1 MTTTLKA
8 SIGVDLEARLA
19 EALDL
24 QTRSAPGG
32 LKAAYGF
39 QNGTGTTVGNADLL
53 WSDRRSINASSN
65 EDLDF
70 AGSLT
75 SAFGATLTFARIKA
89 IMVKA
94 ASTNANNVVITRPAS
109 NGVPLFSAASDAIS
123 VLPGGLFLWVA
134 PGAGVTVTAST
145 GDLINISNSGSG
157 TAVSYEIVV
166 VGASA

>member
-1 MTTTLKA
+1 MSTTLKA
-8 SIGVDLEARLA
+8 SIGVDLAAKLS

-32 LKAAYGF
+32 LKANYAF
-39 QNGTGTTVGNADLL
+39 DQGTGSTVGNADLL

-75 SAFGATLTFARIKA
+75 GAFGATLTFARIKA
-89 IMVKA
+89 VMVKA
-94 ASTNANNVVITRPAS
+94 ASTNTNNVVITRPAS
-109 NGVPLFSAASDAIS
+109 NGVPLFAAASDAIS

-145 GDLINISNSGSG
+145 GDLINVSNSGAGS
-157 TAVSYEIVV
+157 AVSYEIVV
-166 VGASA
+166 IGASA